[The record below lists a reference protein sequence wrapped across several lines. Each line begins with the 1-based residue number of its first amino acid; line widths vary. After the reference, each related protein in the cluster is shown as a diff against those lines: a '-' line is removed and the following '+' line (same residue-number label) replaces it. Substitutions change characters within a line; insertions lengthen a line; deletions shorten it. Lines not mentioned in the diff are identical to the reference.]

1 VAPVSLL
8 ALSIAKKCFPAVG
21 EAEPR
26 LVLKDLAFDVP
37 EGQFV
42 CLTGPSGCG
51 KTTTLNIIAGLDN
64 DYVGTLRLPSG
75 RARIG
80 YVFQSPRLLPW
91 RTVMENVTLVVP
103 AGERQDNTSEA
114 LLRDVGLWES
124 RHFYPPR
131 LSLGMQRRV
140 ALARAYAVS
149 PDILL
154 MDEPFASLDEA
165 TAQHLRRLLVDLWQ
179 RRPTTVL
186 FVTHD
191 LREAV
196 TLADRLLIYS
206 PCPARVIGDMA
217 ITLPRSERS
226 DPDRIDALRRT
237 ILDKYESTF
246 TG

>member
-8 ALSIAKKCFPAVG
+8 AVSIAEKRFPAVA

-26 LVLKDLAFDVP
+26 LVLKDLAFDVS

-64 DYVGTLRLPSG
+64 DYVGTLRLPTG

-91 RTVMENVTLVVP
+91 RTVLENVTLVVP

-217 ITLPRSERS
+217 IALPRAERS

>member
-1 VAPVSLL
+1 MAPVSLL
-8 ALSIAKKCFPAVG
+8 ALSVAEKRFPAVG
-21 EAEPR
+21 EAETR

-42 CLTGPSGCG
+42 CLAGPSGCG
-51 KTTTLNIIAGLDN
+51 KTTTLNIIAGLDD

-91 RTVMENVTLVVP
+91 RTVLENVSLVVP
-103 AGERQDNTSEA
+103 AGERQEDTSEA

-124 RHFYPPR
+124 RHFYPSR

-196 TLADRLLIYS
+196 TLADRVVIYS
-206 PCPARVIGDMA
+206 HCPARVIGDMA
-217 ITLPRSERS
+217 VTLPRAERS
-226 DPDRIDALRRT
+226 NPDRIDALRRD
-237 ILDKYESTF
+237 ILDKYKSTF

>member
-8 ALSIAKKCFPAVG
+8 ALGIAEKRFPAVG